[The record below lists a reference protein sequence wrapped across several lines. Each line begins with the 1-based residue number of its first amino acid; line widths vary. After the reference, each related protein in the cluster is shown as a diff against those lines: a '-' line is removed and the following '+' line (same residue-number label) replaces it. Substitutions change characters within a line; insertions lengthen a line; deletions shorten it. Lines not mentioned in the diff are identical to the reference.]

1 MSLDRERWIQLAK
14 ANAEV
19 IRAEVTRIKAR
30 LEDRD
35 HIHFAEFWAQARDIT
50 SMFKT
55 FKPLEVEEREH
66 LWAEFHALCEAT
78 RSLQEDHRIR
88 TKRASKRKKAA
99 VEALIQ
105 EASAIVQGED
115 GDRDLDRAQAILN
128 KALDLMK
135 ASPAKEK
142 LPAAVPESA
151 EPSAESPEEDEDID
165 AIRLIRSDREAC
177 WKQWVEVREAVKVL
191 RKAMRS
197 EVAKT
202 VKEEASE
209 ILTAAEQDDPHDVQN
224 RVKTMQQE
232 LKTSPLSN
240 NEREKVREMLR
251 IAWEKASDRI
261 GDEKQEKKRKH
272 QEWAE
277 RMKEHLVR
285 WETTVLKNDVVHG
298 RIRSEIVDLEE
309 RVEASRDE
317 AQNEKM
323 LGWIREKGER
333 LEKLEAAK
341 AELEEKVRVVRSKL
355 GKDAP
360 EPITELPPEAF
371 EAPPPPPRRPRKKA
385 EAPRRPSPPP
395 CPGLN
400 LGEVLAQTLL
410 KDDEQRPSGVSLG
423 ELLSEKL
430 GAAVGADES

>member
-19 IRAEVTRIKAR
+19 IRAEVTRIKSR

-35 HIHFAEFWAQARDIT
+35 HIHFAEFWAQAREIT

-55 FKPLEVEEREH
+55 FKPLEVEEREK
-66 LWAEFHALCEAT
+66 LWAEFHALCEET
-78 RSLQEDHRIR
+78 RSLQEDHRVI

-99 VEALIQ
+99 VETLIH

-142 LPAAVPESA
+142 SPAAVPESA
-151 EPSAESPEEDEDID
+151 EPPEEDID

-197 EVAKT
+197 EIAKT
-202 VKEEASE
+202 VKQEASE

-251 IAWEKASDRI
+251 IVWEKASDRI
-261 GDEKQEKKRKH
+261 AQEKQEKKRKH

-333 LEKLEAAK
+333 LEKLETAK
-341 AELEEKVRVVRSKL
+341 AELEEKIRVVRSKL

-371 EAPPPPPRRPRKKA
+371 EAPPTPPRRPRKKA
-385 EAPRRPSPPP
+385 EAPRRPSHPPP
-395 CPGLN
+395 SPGLN

-410 KDDEQRPSGVSLG
+410 KDDETPRSGVSLG

-430 GAAVGADES
+430 GAAVGADDS

>member
-19 IRAEVTRIKAR
+19 IRAEVTRIKTR
-30 LEDRD
+30 LENKD
-35 HIHFAEFWAQARDIT
+35 HIHFAEFWAEAREIT

-55 FKPLEVEEREH
+55 FKPLEVEEREK
-66 LWAEFHALCEAT
+66 LWTEFHALCEET

-99 VEALIQ
+99 VEVLIQ

-115 GDRDLDRAQAILN
+115 EDKDLDKAQAILN

-135 ASPAKEK
+135 TRPAKGQP
-142 LPAAVPESA
+142 PAAVPESE
-151 EPSAESPEEDEDID
+151 EPSEEDVDG
-165 AIRLIRSDREAC
+165 IRLIRSDREAC
-177 WKQWVEVREAVKVL
+177 WKQWVEVRETVKAL
-191 RKAMRS
+191 RKALRS

-202 VKEEASE
+202 AREEASE
-209 ILTAAEQDDPHDVQN
+209 ILTAAEQDDPHEVQN
-224 RVKTMQQE
+224 RVKAMQQE

-240 NEREKVREMLR
+240 NEREKVRAMLR
-251 IAWEKASDRI
+251 NAWEKASDRI
-261 GDEKQEKKRKH
+261 GEEKQEKKRKH

-298 RIRSEIVDLEE
+298 RIRSEIVELEE
-309 RVEASRDE
+309 RVEASGDE

-341 AELEEKVRVVRSKL
+341 AELEEKIRVVRSKL

-360 EPITELPPEAF
+360 EPITELPPEVL
-371 EAPPPPPRRPRKKA
+371 EAPPPPSRRPRKRA
-385 EAPRRPSPPP
+385 EAPRKPSQPPP
-395 CPGLN
+395 SPGLN

-410 KDDEQRPSGVSLG
+410 KDDETPRSGVSLG

-430 GAAVGADES
+430 GAAVGADDS

>member
-19 IRAEVTRIKAR
+19 IRAEVTRIKTR
-30 LEDRD
+30 LENKD
-35 HIHFAEFWAQARDIT
+35 HIHFAEFWAEAREIT

-55 FKPLEVEEREH
+55 FKPLEVEEREK
-66 LWAEFHALCEAT
+66 LWTEFHALCEET

-99 VEALIQ
+99 VEVLIQ

-115 GDRDLDRAQAILN
+115 EDKDLDKAQAILN

-135 ASPAKEK
+135 TRPAKGQP
-142 LPAAVPESA
+142 PAAVPESE
-151 EPSAESPEEDEDID
+151 EPSEEDVDG
-165 AIRLIRSDREAC
+165 IRLIRSDREAC
-177 WKQWVEVREAVKVL
+177 WKQWVEVRETVKAL
-191 RKAMRS
+191 RKALRS

-202 VKEEASE
+202 AREEASE
-209 ILTAAEQDDPHDVQN
+209 ILTAAEQDDPHEVQN
-224 RVKTMQQE
+224 RVKAMQQE

-240 NEREKVREMLR
+240 NEREKVRAMLR
-251 IAWEKASDRI
+251 NAWEKASDRI
-261 GDEKQEKKRKH
+261 GEEKQEKKRKH

-298 RIRSEIVDLEE
+298 RIRSEIVELEE
-309 RVEASRDE
+309 RVEASGDE

-341 AELEEKVRVVRSKL
+341 AELEEKIRVVRSKL

-360 EPITELPPEAF
+360 EPITELPPEVL
-371 EAPPPPPRRPRKKA
+371 EAPPPPSRRPRKRA
-385 EAPRRPSPPP
+385 EAPRKPSQPPP
-395 CPGLN
+395 SPGLN

-410 KDDEQRPSGVSLG
+410 KDDETPRSGVSLG

-430 GAAVGADES
+430 GAAVGVDDS